1 MKKLVLSF
9 AVIASMSLFA
19 CGGQKAAEEAPV
31 EAEEVEVAEEVVA
44 PVVEDS
50 AAVDTTV
57 AEAPAAEQ
65 N

>member
-19 CGGQKAAEEAPV
+19 CGGQKA
-31 EAEEVEVAEEVVA
+31 AEEVEVAEEVVA